1 MSKLNFKNN
10 SIISH
15 FEKKTLIIDILDIF
29 VFIYIKL
36 LDMINSIAITLLLL
50 GSLVAYKR
58 LKRKKRQFHAPPTN
72 QLPS

>member
-1 MSKLNFKNN
+1 
-10 SIISH
+10 
-15 FEKKTLIIDILDIF
+15 
-29 VFIYIKL
+29 
-36 LDMINSIAITLLLL
+36 MINSIAFTLLLLL

>member
-1 MSKLNFKNN
+1 
-10 SIISH
+10 
-15 FEKKTLIIDILDIF
+15 
-29 VFIYIKL
+29 
-36 LDMINSIAITLLLL
+36 MINSIAISLLLL